1 MHKRPQGKLMQTKA
15 MLVIPLGVADMVLAV
30 VKLLKRLMYLMMLH
44 LHRQHLLQQ
53 DGVVEHEVAEQRAV
67 S

>member
-1 MHKRPQGKLMQTKA
+1 
-15 MLVIPLGVADMVLAV
+15 
-30 VKLLKRLMYLMMLH
+30 MYLMMLH